1 MRYKNNALDKI
12 TQIEAS
18 LQRLQFQVNR
28 GMEQEQILE
37 SIETTKGNLENLREI
52 ISIEDD
58 EFRQQFRP
66 Q

>member
-1 MRYKNNALDKI
+1 MRYKDNALNKI

-28 GMEQEQILE
+28 GMEQEQVLE
-37 SIETTKGNLENLREI
+37 SIETTKSNLENLREI